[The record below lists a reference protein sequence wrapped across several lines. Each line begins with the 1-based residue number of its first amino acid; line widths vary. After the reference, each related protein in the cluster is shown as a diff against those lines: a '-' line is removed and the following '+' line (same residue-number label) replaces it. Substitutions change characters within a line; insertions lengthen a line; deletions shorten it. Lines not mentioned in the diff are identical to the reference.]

1 MEIGATIRAIRKKR
15 GITIG
20 QLCEATG
27 LSQGFMSLVENNKT
41 SPSLATLDSIA
52 GVLKVPLAFL
62 LLKQEERMKVVR
74 KEERT
79 FSLYKD
85 QLKVEH
91 LGEEGGLRM
100 ILIEIPPGPPMTE
113 EPSVHEGVE
122 CHLILKGTLLVTQ
135 GEDEFVLGDGDTFT
149 WQACVPHKV
158 VNIGEDQAVI
168 LIASYNESRAG
179 RS

>member
-52 GVLKVPLAFL
+52 NVLQVPLAFL

-74 KEERT
+74 KEERS
-79 FSLYKD
+79 FSMYKD

-91 LGEEGGLRM
+91 LSEEGGLRLM
-100 ILIEIPPGPPMTE
+100 MIEIPAGMPDNGE
-113 EPSVHEGVE
+113 SVHEGVE
-122 CHLILKGTLLVTQ
+122 CHMVLKGKVRVSQ
-135 GEDEFVLGDGDTFT
+135 GEDEYTLEEGDTFS

-158 VNIGEDQAVI
+158 TNIGEESAVI
-168 LIASYNESRAG
+168 LIASFNESRKM
-179 RS
+179 

>member
-1 MEIGATIRAIRKKR
+1 MEIGATIRTIRKKK

-52 GVLKVPLAFL
+52 GVLQVPLAFL
-62 LLKQEERMKVVR
+62 LLKQEERMKVTR

-79 FSLYKD
+79 FSMYKD

-91 LGEEGGLRM
+91 LSEEGGLRM
-100 ILIEIPPGPPMTE
+100 LLIEVPPGLPPSLE
-113 EPSVHEGVE
+113 LSVHEGVE
-122 CHLILKGTLLVTQ
+122 CHLVLKGKLLAKQ
-135 GEDEFVLGDGDTFT
+135 GEDEYILEEGDTFS
-149 WQACVPHKV
+149 WQSFVPHQV
-158 VNIGEDQAVI
+158 TNIGKETAVI
-168 LIASYNESRAG
+168 LIASYNESRKG
-179 RS
+179 

>member
-1 MEIGATIRAIRKKR
+1 MEIGAAIRTIRKKK

-52 GVLKVPLAFL
+52 GVLQVPLAFL

-74 KEERT
+74 NKERT
-79 FSLYKD
+79 FSMYKD

-91 LGEEGGLRM
+91 LGQEGGLRM
-100 ILIEIPPGPPMTE
+100 LLIEVPPGPPSNLE
-113 EPSVHEGVE
+113 LSVHEGVE
-122 CHLILKGTLLVTQ
+122 CHLVLKGKLLAKQ
-135 GEDEFVLGDGDTFT
+135 GEDEYILEEGDTFS
-149 WQACVPHKV
+149 WQSFVPHQV
-158 VNIGEDQAVI
+158 TNIGEETAVI
-168 LIASYNESRAG
+168 LIASYNENRKD
-179 RS
+179 